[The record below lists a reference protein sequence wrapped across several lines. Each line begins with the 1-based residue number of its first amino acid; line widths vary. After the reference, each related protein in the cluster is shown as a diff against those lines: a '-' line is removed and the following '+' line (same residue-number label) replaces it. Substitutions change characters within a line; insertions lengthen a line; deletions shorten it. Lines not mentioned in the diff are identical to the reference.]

1 MAKLNGFSNEVRRL
15 PRERTPAYRA
25 DQLDSDLLQV
35 LAASEIPLSA
45 YEIATRLRESV
56 RHVMAVSIYR
66 SLHRLCAE
74 QRVERV
80 EMVSGFRIKDT
91 PGAVLAICAQCGR
104 TVSVRVVSE
113 HAAIEQAIAAIGFVA
128 SKVALEASGVCSR
141 CAE

>member
-1 MAKLNGFSNEVRRL
+1 MAKLNGFTNEVRRL
-15 PRERTPAYRA
+15 PRDRNPPYRA
-25 DQLDSDLLQV
+25 DQLDTDLLRV

-80 EMVSGFRIKDT
+80 EMVSGFRIKDA
-91 PGAVLAICAQCGR
+91 PASVLAICAQCGR
-104 TVSVRVVSE
+104 TVSVTVASE
-113 HAAIEQAIAAIGFVA
+113 HAAIERAIAAIGFVVG
-128 SKVALEASGVCSR
+128 KVALEASGICSKCR
-141 CAE
+141 K